1 MNQSQEGGV
10 ISINDENDRMRFEC
24 PLSLEIMEDP
34 VIAEDGIT
42 YEREEIERWI
52 SKPRKASPQLIAS
65 FTQAQEELA
74 QIASNND
81 GTPEMQTRH
90 QEAINA
96 VEQIRREIETT
107 ETLTSP
113 TTNLKMGEKLIPNTI
128 LKDII
133 ENSIFDKEHASTQIQ
148 TEEKEVGSTEVQTEE
163 KEVDSTEVQTPES
176 IIDETLTENALEIV
190 DKVSD
195 NIIDEYIGD
204 EMLKTRKSKARD
216 KKKRQK
222 KGKKER
228 DRIEKDKALAEEAI
242 ANARNA
248 MASQT
253 INEEKDLFYSVD
265 WEQLMNKI
273 GLTKGGY
280 IDDWSDDIFADFYI
294 IKAQS
299 YAFQYLNRRNG
310 ATIKDL
316 MKEGIP
322 HLIHKEAYQIE
333 SLRFTPDGR
342 VDKDSIKKEIKDWL
356 ENIIEIQ
363 ERLLKAGMWEDGKRF
378 ERFIEEKNTNDS
390 LRKDVDAFK
399 VYKDTERHILNT
411 RTALLSVEMDKKYWG
426 AATKLNNKG
435 EEVGLNIFTAANTT
449 IEQKFQGLFLF
460 WLNCINL
467 TGKMSLQEIQ
477 EFVNSMF
484 YRMTVIQMQELNGNL
499 PIEQWNFEMVRRG
512 LRVGYISGA
521 AVIAAWVRILHD
533 FETIKLKNEQILK
546 LSKWWSEIA
555 SHVDDGTQ
563 KGGVIYVDNENDQ
576 DDFYC
581 PITLEV
587 MEEPTLA
594 EDGFSYE
601 RENIEDWFR
610 RKKANNEPI
619 TSPKTGEVMG
629 DKLFPNTTLKNII
642 RNTRFDREP
651 TSDVNTQTEEKQLD
665 TTEVQTEEKQ
675 VDSTE
680 VQTEE
685 KKVGSIEV
693 QTPKSVVDETLK
705 ENALEIVLDR
715 IIDDEILEEEAL
727 DKVSDNMID
736 EYIGD
741 EMLKT
746 RKSKARDKKKRQ
758 ERARKERKRQEEE
771 LRKAKEERIKDAT
784 EAMNT
789 GLETNKTV
797 LDEEIAAAKELEL
810 KRANRDRD
818 MYTIDWKNLMEQC
831 NLKEDGSLPDEL
843 LIDIVIDFYVESAQT
858 ELNKY
863 GDKDGNFVVDSED
876 KESKFE
882 VTLIA
887 DDALQLENLQ
897 VGNDGIVKKEL
908 IEKELREW
916 HDHIGQEIE
925 DNNDQFQL
933 LASKME
939 KLRKKNQLTDESL
952 DVLKT
957 EAKKHPESLEKL
969 LITDKHIRNLH
980 KMNIS
985 QEKET
990 EYWGAE
996 KRLVP
1001 NGYMVRGMVNKS
1013 NSLKEIFNDVFTF
1026 WVNIQPMIDQM
1037 NNEKLEELARSD
1049 FYLNTTIKKVYPLTS
1064 SLPISQWNF
1073 DMVVRG
1079 LRVGS
1084 ICASAMICA
1093 WISRLALHKKGSAE
1107 YNEEIQKIGQYH
1119 AMITHSYNGVKDK
1132 KEELLGMVKEQGD
1145 LIDKEAEALSIEK
1158 KIYELEKES
1167 KSNLSISKKY
1177 EKRASNLSS
1186 DIVWF
1191 DMYQAKIRKLLDKVE
1206 KSSLSKEDDDW
1217 LSKQLS
1223 LRDSAQYQNLYKEIF
1238 NKKIPHTTLI
1248 AYLKIHN
1255 EDVTLDKCLTQDE
1268 CEKIYS
1274 DLDMLKF
1281 VENMTPQRR
1290 ERLIGLG
1297 INPEN
1302 MIKSTRE
1309 VGFKETVN
1317 ELKNE
1322 MESYMLENHGR
1333 KPSTDETIL
1342 WANTLYNAL
1351 TKNADKE
1358 KGTEESKR

>member
-52 SKPRKASPQLIAS
+52 STPRKASPQLIAS

-96 VEQIRREIETT
+96 VEQIRREIETA

-148 TEEKEVGSTEVQTEE
+148 TEEKEVDSTEVQTEE
-163 KEVDSTEVQTPES
+163 KEVDSIDVQTPES

-195 NIIDEYIGD
+195 NMIDEYIG
-204 EMLKTRKSKARD
+204 EEILKIRKSKARD

-222 KGKKER
+222 GKKVR
-228 DRIEKDKALAEEAI
+228 RRKDKELAQEAI
-242 ANARNA
+242 ANAMNA
-248 MASQT
+248 MAAQT
-253 INEEKDLFYSVD
+253 ITEEKYLFYGVE
-265 WEQLMNKI
+265 WEQLMNKV

-280 IDDWSDDIFADFYI
+280 INDWSDDIFADFYI

-322 HLIHKEAYQIE
+322 HLIHEEAYQIE

-342 VDKDSIKKEIKDWL
+342 VDKNSIKKEIKEWL
-356 ENIIEIQ
+356 KNIIEIQ
-363 ERLLKAGMWEDGKRF
+363 DRLLKAGFWEDGERL
-378 ERFIEEKNTNDS
+378 ERFKEEMNTNDS

-399 VYKDTERHILNT
+399 VYRDTEKHILNT

-435 EEVGLNIFTAANTT
+435 EEVGLNVFTAANTT

-521 AVIAAWVRILHD
+521 AIIAAWVRILHD

-555 SHVDDGTQ
+555 SHVGDGTQ

-642 RNTRFDREP
+642 QNTRFEREP
-651 TSDVNTQTEEKQLD
+651 TSDINTQTEEK
-665 TTEVQTEEKQ
+665 E

-685 KKVGSIEV
+685 KDVDSIDV
-693 QTPKSVVDETLK
+693 QTPESIIDEILK
-705 ENALEIVLDR
+705 ENAEEI
-715 IIDDEILEEEAL
+715 AL
-727 DKVSDNMID
+727 TNIID
-736 EYIGD
+736 EYIG
-741 EMLKT
+741 EGVGKELREISEEELRLSAEILKT
-746 RKSKARDKKKRQ
+746 RKNKNKEKRKRQ
-758 ERARKERKRQEEE
+758 EKARKERKRQEEE
-771 LRKAKEERIKDAT
+771 L
-784 EAMNT
+784 
-789 GLETNKTV
+789 
-797 LDEEIAAAKELEL
+797 
-810 KRANRDRD
+810 
-818 MYTIDWKNLMEQC
+818 
-831 NLKEDGSLPDEL
+831 
-843 LIDIVIDFYVESAQT
+843 
-858 ELNKY
+858 
-863 GDKDGNFVVDSED
+863 
-876 KESKFE
+876 
-882 VTLIA
+882 
-887 DDALQLENLQ
+887 
-897 VGNDGIVKKEL
+897 
-908 IEKELREW
+908 
-916 HDHIGQEIE
+916 
-925 DNNDQFQL
+925 
-933 LASKME
+933 
-939 KLRKKNQLTDESL
+939 
-952 DVLKT
+952 
-957 EAKKHPESLEKL
+957 
-969 LITDKHIRNLH
+969 
-980 KMNIS
+980 
-985 QEKET
+985 
-990 EYWGAE
+990 
-996 KRLVP
+996 
-1001 NGYMVRGMVNKS
+1001 
-1013 NSLKEIFNDVFTF
+1013 
-1026 WVNIQPMIDQM
+1026 
-1037 NNEKLEELARSD
+1037 
-1049 FYLNTTIKKVYPLTS
+1049 
-1064 SLPISQWNF
+1064 
-1073 DMVVRG
+1073 
-1079 LRVGS
+1079 
-1084 ICASAMICA
+1084 
-1093 WISRLALHKKGSAE
+1093 
-1107 YNEEIQKIGQYH
+1107 
-1119 AMITHSYNGVKDK
+1119 
-1132 KEELLGMVKEQGD
+1132 
-1145 LIDKEAEALSIEK
+1145 
-1158 KIYELEKES
+1158 
-1167 KSNLSISKKY
+1167 
-1177 EKRASNLSS
+1177 
-1186 DIVWF
+1186 
-1191 DMYQAKIRKLLDKVE
+1191 
-1206 KSSLSKEDDDW
+1206 
-1217 LSKQLS
+1217 
-1223 LRDSAQYQNLYKEIF
+1223 
-1238 NKKIPHTTLI
+1238 
-1248 AYLKIHN
+1248 
-1255 EDVTLDKCLTQDE
+1255 
-1268 CEKIYS
+1268 
-1274 DLDMLKF
+1274 
-1281 VENMTPQRR
+1281 
-1290 ERLIGLG
+1290 
-1297 INPEN
+1297 
-1302 MIKSTRE
+1302 
-1309 VGFKETVN
+1309 
-1317 ELKNE
+1317 
-1322 MESYMLENHGR
+1322 
-1333 KPSTDETIL
+1333 
-1342 WANTLYNAL
+1342 
-1351 TKNADKE
+1351 
-1358 KGTEESKR
+1358 